1 MYHPLL
7 AFCTATKAIL
17 QGWLRPG
24 SAYTST
30 GVVEFMPPLLAPLP
44 TRVPVVCR
52 GDSGFFVGALLA
64 LLEARGQGDL
74 IQVKLKNLTALLART
89 DWTAVPGQAGGECC
103 EFLYACQDGNRR
115 RRFVAVRLDTRIDP
129 SSAAAAAEDGYGY
142 FCYVTGE
149 AFTPWQAHP
158 T

>member
-1 MYHPLL
+1 
-7 AFCTATKAIL
+7 
-17 QGWLRPG
+17 
-24 SAYTST
+24 
-30 GVVEFMPPLLAPLP
+30 MPPLLAPLP

-52 GDSGFFVGALLA
+52 GDSGFFVGALWA
-64 LLEARGQGDL
+64 LLEARGQGSL

-89 DWTAVPGQAGGECC
+89 DGTAVPGQAGGECC